1 VTAAAVG
8 AISGAVIVLGQRM
21 ILENGAPDLF
31 KVALMLATLGIYPT
45 GRKIPEPLIVLV
57 AAVIGLIAYPMLH

>member
-1 VTAAAVG
+1 MTAAAIG

-31 KVALMLATLGIYPT
+31 KVALMLATLGVYAS